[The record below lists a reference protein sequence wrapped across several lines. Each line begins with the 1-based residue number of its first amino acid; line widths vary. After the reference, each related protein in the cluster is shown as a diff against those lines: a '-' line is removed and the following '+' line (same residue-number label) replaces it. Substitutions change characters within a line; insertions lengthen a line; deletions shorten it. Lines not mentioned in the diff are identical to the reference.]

1 MSNTAV
7 NTLSRWSGEICAALA
22 GSLITLS
29 LAPFDYW
36 PLGIIALALLLPLLS
51 KVSVK
56 RGALRGFIFG
66 LGAFGT
72 GASWVYVS
80 IHIHG
85 NAP

>member
-1 MSNTAV
+1 MSSAAANI
-7 NTLSRWSGEICAALA
+7 LLRWPGEIGSALA
-22 GSLITLS
+22 GSLITWS

-36 PLGIIALALLLPLLS
+36 PLGIAALVLLLPLLS
-51 KVSVK
+51 KVSDK

-80 IHIHG
+80 IH
-85 NAP
+85 